1 MANPFPFVAG
11 EVLTAADMNG
21 IGEWTSYTPVLTA
34 SVTNP
39 TLGTGSAQTGSY
51 ARIQNLIIYRFFI
64 RFGSSGISAGSGSYR
79 VSLPVAASGTTQFY
93 EVNNGQTG
101 FYDASLATVYYS
113 QAWIANANYLTILTQ
128 NAFNG
133 SNLDWTPTVPVTI
146 AANDA
151 VTGFVIYQAA

>member
-39 TLGTGSAQTGSY
+39 TLGTGSAQVGSY

-64 RFGSSGISAGSGSYR
+64 RFGTSGISVGSGSYR
-79 VSLPVAASGTTQFY
+79 VSLPVTASGTTQYY
-93 EVNNGQTG
+93 ETNNGTTAIFDSSSNGVYYANAYLANTSYISILAQNG
-101 FYDASLATVYYS
+101 FNGFMNDASA
-113 QAWIANANYLTILTQ
+113 
-128 NAFNG
+128 
-133 SNLDWTPTVPVTI
+133 TVPVVP
-146 AANDA
+146 AAND
-151 VTGFVIYQAA
+151 VYSGLVIYQAA